1 MSTHVKKCLV
11 TDLIFCFFMSSTLY
25 PESSDPEVKRVCPCR
40 RLSLHEDRNAV
51 VA

>member
-11 TDLIFCFFMSSTLY
+11 TDLIVCSPMSLTLY
-25 PESSDPEVKRVCPCR
+25 HESSDQEVKRVCPCR
-40 RLSLHEDRNAV
+40 RLSLHEDRNVV